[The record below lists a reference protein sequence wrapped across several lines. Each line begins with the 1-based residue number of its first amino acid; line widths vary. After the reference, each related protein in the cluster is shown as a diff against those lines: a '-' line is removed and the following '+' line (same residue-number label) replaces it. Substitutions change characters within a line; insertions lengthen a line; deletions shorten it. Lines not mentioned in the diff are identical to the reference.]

1 MSYFLTF
8 PSSRSSTQPP
18 SPSPPP
24 AGNSLAVLTPDQ
36 AITACEI
43 SSDGKAVVMALEGR
57 NEIVTFLLCH
67 QKGVDGHASP
77 KSYGNDTN
85 RGKVFDLSQA
95 G

>member
-1 MSYFLTF
+1 M
-8 PSSRSSTQPP
+8 
-18 SPSPPP
+18 
-24 AGNSLAVLTPDQ
+24 TPDQ

-57 NEIVTFLLCH
+57 TEIVTFLLCH
-67 QKGVDGHASP
+67 QSGIDGHATP